1 MMPFPTKE
9 VQICAHISLDSLQFL
24 VDMQCIILRI
34 LTPVEKK
41 TIHLLSSLID
51 NGRRIQ
57 LELKKRGRQRVT
69 LLQIT
74 VMVHEKLSL

>member
-9 VQICAHISLDSLQFL
+9 VQIRAHISLDSLQFL

-69 LLQIT
+69 L
-74 VMVHEKLSL
+74 S

>member
-9 VQICAHISLDSLQFL
+9 VQICAHINLDSLQFL

-69 LLQIT
+69 RL
-74 VMVHEKLSL
+74 

>member
-1 MMPFPTKE
+1 MMPFPTKQ
-9 VQICAHISLDSLQFL
+9 VQICAHISLDFLQFL
-24 VDMQCIILRI
+24 VDMQCITLRI
-34 LTPVEKK
+34 LTPVEKQ

-69 LLQIT
+69 L
-74 VMVHEKLSL
+74 S